1 MTTHL
6 ISDFVPSRLRTRF
19 STHHEHQALSPWPV
33 RSAPV
38 ATSDGRVSPLS
49 AKFHS
54 ANGGQSRPS
63 AAGELRSGQGF
74 NHTPAMLEE
83 VLALFDR
90 IPRGTLLDATLGGGG
105 HAVALLDAHP
115 DLNLIGI
122 DQDEVAIEAAR
133 ERLARFGD
141 RVHIAHARF
150 DQLAEV
156 ATSVLGPELLAGVL
170 FDLGVSTPQLDTP
183 DRGFS
188 FRYDA
193 PLDMRMDPR
202 SGRTAADIL
211 NSLSESELE
220 QLLRDNGETRLARRI
235 AQAILVA
242 RPILR
247 TEQLADVVAQA
258 VPAAARRRGHPARR
272 VFQALRIATNAELS
286 ILPDALDV
294 AIARTKTG
302 GRVVVLSY
310 HSGEDRITKER
321 LGFAATGG
329 CVCLPALPCVCGA
342 IATARLLTRGAK
354 LPSAVEVAANPRAEA
369 ARLRAVEI
377 IDPVPVRE
385 AR

>member
-1 MTTHL
+1 M
-6 ISDFVPSRLRTRF
+6 
-19 STHHEHQALSPWPV
+19 
-33 RSAPV
+33 
-38 ATSDGRVSPLS
+38 
-49 AKFHS
+49 
-54 ANGGQSRPS
+54 
-63 AAGELRSGQGF
+63 
-74 NHTPAMLEE
+74 
-83 VLALFDR
+83 
-90 IPRGTLLDATLGGGG
+90 
-105 HAVALLDAHP
+105 
-115 DLNLIGI
+115 
-122 DQDEVAIEAAR
+122 
-133 ERLARFGD
+133 
-141 RVHIAHARF
+141 
-150 DQLAEV
+150 
-156 ATSVLGPELLAGVL
+156 SVLGPELLAGVL

-247 TEQLADVVAQA
+247 TEQLADVVAEA

-272 VFQALRIATNAELS
+272 VFQALRIATNEELS
-286 ILPDALDV
+286 ILPDALDA
-294 AIARTKTG
+294 AIAHTKTG

-329 CVCLPALPCVCGA
+329 CVCLPDLPCVCGA

>member
-1 MTTHL
+1 
-6 ISDFVPSRLRTRF
+6 
-19 STHHEHQALSPWPV
+19 
-33 RSAPV
+33 
-38 ATSDGRVSPLS
+38 
-49 AKFHS
+49 
-54 ANGGQSRPS
+54 
-63 AAGELRSGQGF
+63 
-74 NHTPAMLEE
+74 MLDE
-83 VLALFDR
+83 VLALFSSV
-90 IPRGTLLDATLGGGG
+90 PKGTLVDATLGGGG
-105 HAVALLDAHP
+105 HAVELLDARP

-122 DQDEVAIEAAR
+122 DQDAVAIAAAS
-133 ERLARFGD
+133 ERLARFGN

-150 DQLAEV
+150 DELGAV
-156 ATSVLGPELLAGVL
+156 TTSILGSEPLVGVL

-183 DRGFS
+183 ERGFS

-202 SGRTAADIL
+202 GGRTAAEIL
-211 NSLSESELE
+211 NALSELELE

-235 AQAILVA
+235 AAAIVAA
-242 RPILR
+242 RPIER
-247 TEQLADVVAQA
+247 TAQLAEVVADA

-272 VFQALRIATNAELS
+272 VFQALRIATNEELS
-286 ILPDALDV
+286 ILPAALDA

-321 LGFAATGG
+321 LGYAATGG
-329 CVCLPALPCVCGA
+329 CTCLPDLPCVCGA
-342 IATARLLTRGAK
+342 IATVRLLTRGAK
-354 LPSAVEVAANPRAEA
+354 LPSDAEVASNPRAEA